1 MQGPARAEHGLD
13 TPFDEPATF
22 LVQEG
27 VTKRPGAAALL
38 LCLALLASC
47 GKAPKTAV
55 KAKQAAADSAGLTG
69 PAAAS
74 VPAAPAVVAP
84 PAQTKNQTTIT
95 LKKEE
100 APPRPQPAVANVG
113 VQSLLVIETPRLLP
127 EDFKIG
133 PLGDAGQGT
142 ADGKSAFES
151 ATALLASLVSRKV
164 DTKLLAPDSAQAL
177 LDMLAFGFEGDRAPT
192 SFRLGTPVSHPDG
205 EITVNARLFRGP
217 GATEGEVYLRR
228 ENRQWLIADIQIS
241 PAGLAEARERSKQKF
256 FPSPYRWLLGE

>member
-1 MQGPARAEHGLD
+1 MQGPD
-13 TPFDEPATF
+13 TPFDEQAVF
-22 LVQEG
+22 LVQEA

-47 GKAPKTAV
+47 VKAPKTAA
-55 KAKQAAADSAGLTG
+55 KANQAAADSAGLTG

-74 VPAAPAVVAP
+74 APAAPTVVAP
-84 PAQTKNQTTIT
+84 PAQTKNQTSIT

-100 APPRPQPAVANVG
+100 APPRPQPAVANTG

-133 PLGDAGQGT
+133 PLGDAWQGT

-151 ATALLASLVSRKV
+151 AAALLASLVSGKV
-164 DTKLLAPDSAQAL
+164 DAELLAPDSAQAL

-192 SFRLGTPVSHPDG
+192 SFRLGAPVSHPDG

-217 GATEGEVYLRR
+217 GATEGELYLRR
-228 ENRQWLIADIQIS
+228 ENRQWLVADIQIS
-241 PAGLAEARERSKQKF
+241 AAGLAEARERPKQKF
-256 FPSPYRWLLGE
+256 FPSPYHWLLGE

>member
-1 MQGPARAEHGLD
+1 MQGPAPAEQGLD
-13 TPFDEPATF
+13 APFDERVAF
-22 LVQEG
+22 LVQEV

-47 GKAPKTAV
+47 EKATKTAAL
-55 KAKQAAADSAGLTG
+55 AKQAAAGSAGLAG
-69 PAAAS
+69 PAAPS
-74 VPAAPAVVAP
+74 VAAAPTVAAP
-84 PAQTKNQTTIT
+84 PALTKNQTTIT
-95 LKKEE
+95 LKKEQ
-100 APPRPQPAVANVG
+100 APPRPQPAVASAG

-151 ATALLASLVSRKV
+151 ATALLASLVSGKV
-164 DTKLLAPDSAQAL
+164 DAKLLASDSAQAL

-192 SFRLGTPVSHPDG
+192 SFRLGAPVSHPDG

-217 GATEGEVYLRR
+217 GATEGVVYLRR
-228 ENRQWLIADIQIS
+228 ENREWLVADIQIS
-241 PAGLAEARERSKQKF
+241 AAGLAEARERPKQKF